1 MYNVNLIIN
10 IIKIQTPPISN
21 FKLINS
27 IFKNLCNL
35 INGHRGWMLKE
46 LPEDYDPDTQDD
58 ASLAIHLKSDH
69 NLQTSES
76 FDKNFRFTVVQISDP
91 KSLAHNEYQWMSDLQ
106 TLKPFG
112 LNVQKPYGID
122 EILLK

>member
-1 MYNVNLIIN
+1 
-10 IIKIQTPPISN
+10 
-21 FKLINS
+21 
-27 IFKNLCNL
+27 
-35 INGHRGWMLKE
+35 MLKE

-122 EILLK
+122 EILLKLFRHIGRRFLILIFVIHIFNFRT